1 MNIRHRSSTERTGP
15 PVPPKI
21 APAADTPGTAPQATS
36 RPAPTGP
43 VSPGDGPAPARP
55 TTSVSP
61 TRTSMV
67 WAGVWAT
74 AVVAIMFIVFLL
86 QNTTG
91 VKVSFLGLHG
101 TLPLAVAL
109 LIALV
114 AGILLTLVVGTARIT
129 QLRLLARHR
138 R

>member
-1 MNIRHRSSTERTGP
+1 MSELCDAHEP
-15 PVPPKI
+15 
-21 APAADTPGTAPQATS
+21 

-43 VSPGDGPAPARP
+43 ISPADGPAPARP
-55 TTSVSP
+55 AASASP
-61 TRTSMV
+61 TRTSMA
-67 WAGVWAT
+67 WAGVWTA

-129 QLRLLARHR
+129 QLRLLARHQR
-138 R
+138 

>member
-1 MNIRHRSSTERTGP
+1 M
-15 PVPPKI
+15 
-21 APAADTPGTAPQATS
+21 A
-36 RPAPTGP
+36 
-43 VSPGDGPAPARP
+43 
-55 TTSVSP
+55 
-61 TRTSMV
+61 
-67 WAGVWAT
+67 WAGVWT
-74 AVVAIMFIVFLL
+74 AAVAAILFIVFLL

>member
-1 MNIRHRSSTERTGP
+1 MNIRHRSSTERTEP
-15 PVPPKI
+15 PVTPKT
-21 APAADTPGTAPQATS
+21 APTAGTPETTPQATS

-43 VSPGDGPAPARP
+43 SSTADRPAPARAG
-55 TTSVSP
+55 SP
-61 TRTSMV
+61 TRTSMA
-67 WAGVWAT
+67 WAGVWAA

-91 VKVSFLGLHG
+91 VKISFLGLHG

-114 AGILLTLVVGTARIT
+114 AGILLTLIVGTARIT